1 MNRELICPQQGSQL
15 SLELFPRLGS
25 HPHPRIWKSK
35 DFPSQ
40 PRCSPQGKGS
50 WVIPGWIIQK
60 GMDDLCR
67 EKWEK
72 WDQKWDQRGPCREI
86 QDKNGKKQDKN
97 GKNGIKMGSEGSVQ
111 GNMGSKQEIWD
122 QNGIRGVCAGKYGI
136 RAAPEHG
143 IPSWNDSHSTVTP
156 FLSPLAG
163 SHRGNP
169 GKSGN
174 ATREGLKFHLGNSKK
189 TPSKEEFPTNPIYS
203 SACN

>member
-67 EKWEK
+67 EKREK

-86 QDKNGKKQDKN
+86 QDKNGKN
-97 GKNGIKMGSEGSVQ
+97 RIEMGKS
-111 GNMGSKQEIWD
+111 GSKWDQRGLCREIWD
-122 QNGIRGVCAGKYGI
+122 QNRKYGI
-136 RAAPEHG
+136 KTGSEESVQG
-143 IPSWNDSHSTVTP
+143 NTGSELLQST
-156 FLSPLAG
+156 
-163 SHRGNP
+163 
-169 GKSGN
+169 
-174 ATREGLKFHLGNSKK
+174 
-189 TPSKEEFPTNPIYS
+189 EFPAGMIPTPQ
-203 SACN
+203 